1 MERAKD
7 FSLPC
12 DRVEQQEK
20 VEFLYATPEFYKFI
34 LKIESVYQELLKEK
48 NVTLFGV
55 GLVGD
60 IGHVLEYFMVDPG
73 FSCTLSS
80 LLRFFSPSMACSLLI
95 FLNCSTIESMLNASS
110 AQPVRFPL
118 PNENCSLPRIVCEF
132 PDTGYLV
139 KELTLRPKRAG
150 VKSGDV
156 TQLVLPFQD
165 LLNLQKADKREGHQ
179 HTRTCSRAQ
188 VHVGKYQHES
198 HVLERDV
205 YTISVL
211 HRH

>member
-12 DRVEQQEK
+12 DRVEQQGK

-60 IGHVLEYFMVDPG
+60 IGHVLEYFMGEPG

-80 LLRFFSPSMACSLLI
+80 LLRFFSPSMACSSLI

-118 PNENCSLPRIVCEF
+118 PNENCSLLRIVCEF

-139 KELTLRPKRAG
+139 RELTLRPKRAG
-150 VKSGDV
+150 VKSDDV
-156 TQLVLPFQD
+156 AQLARPFQG
-165 LLNLQKADKREGHQ
+165 LLNHQKADEREGYQ
-179 HTRTCSRAQ
+179 HTRTCNQSHALGGKSHHAC
-188 VHVGKYQHES
+188 HV
-198 HVLERDV
+198 
-205 YTISVL
+205 
-211 HRH
+211 